1 MQVHG
6 GYLTLE
12 REGREILTVGT
23 RLQQSDKLPT
33 RGEQHAEPTDLP
45 LAVEQQRKL

>member
-6 GYLTLE
+6 GYPALE
-12 REGREILTVGT
+12 REGRGILTVGT

-33 RGEQHAEPTDLP
+33 RGEQHVEPTDLSS
-45 LAVEQQRKL
+45 ANAQQRQL